1 MIFFVSTYP
10 FYFLPLQ
17 LDILNHN
24 LTSQELKWQ
33 KIVKNGYRQESH
45 TWFKKNH
52 TFAVQQHDYKNC
64 GDGLCVVLQCIVILL
79 CPNSMH
85 TKLVMAPAV
94 FFKHVFSTW
103 LQCILSGWAWVVRH
117 SISEA
122 HLQQR
127 TIKKI
132 PPVQIHG
139 RGPLAAWQ
147 LPTAGMQPFNICFLQ
162 K

>member
-1 MIFFVSTYP
+1 M
-10 FYFLPLQ
+10 
-17 LDILNHN
+17 
-24 LTSQELKWQ
+24 
-33 KIVKNGYRQESH
+33 
-45 TWFKKNH
+45 KKNH
-52 TFAVQQHDYKNC
+52 TFAVQQHDSKNC
-64 GDGLCVVLQCIVILL
+64 GDGACVVLQCIVILL

-85 TKLVMAPAV
+85 TKLVIAPALC
-94 FFKHVFSTW
+94 FKLNMTAVHPLWMSVSSSKTFSKA
-103 LQCILSGWAWVVRH
+103 QM
-117 SISEA
+117 
-122 HLQQR
+122 QQR